1 MKKLIFLKAILTS
14 LLMVFIVT
22 PVAMA
27 TQIQIG
33 YLGSDF
39 GMYSYEYDNGYNG
52 GEFTVQPVGD
62 STFWAPILSSY
73 SDDPKTKNIGVDGI
87 SQTSFQTFCIE
98 KNEFIAK
105 YPATYS
111 VVFNDND
118 SAFNGGLGGIDPQGG
133 DPISKG
139 TAYLYHQFQSGILTG
154 YNYND
159 DRLSTARALQDMIWW
174 LEDEQDTYG
183 PNNPFEQALIDEFGN
198 LENAKL
204 NNDGQYP
211 VWVLNLYNYNDTNP
225 FRQDLLVCD
234 PTPVPEPATMLLL
247 GSGLIGLAGLARRKF
262 RK

>member
-1 MKKLIFLKAILTS
+1 MKMKKLFFLKAILTS

-52 GEFTVQPVGD
+52 GEFTVQPTD
-62 STFWAPILSSY
+62 
-73 SDDPKTKNIGVDGI
+73 DDPIWGLILNSYNSKTKDVGVPG
-87 SQTSFQTFCIE
+87 TFQTFCIE

-118 SAFNGGLGGIDPQGG
+118 RAIKGGLGGIDPQGG

-183 PNNPFEQALIDEFGN
+183 ANNPFEQALIDEFGN

-225 FRQDLLVCD
+225 FRQDLLVCN
-234 PTPVPEPATMLLL
+234 PAPVPEPATMLLL

-262 RK
+262 HKK